1 MNRPI
6 DHLVLCSSD
15 LSTMAGIYEKLGF
28 TLTPQAHHPFGTSN
42 HLAQLGSSFIE
53 LLSITKPENISQS
66 KSGLFSFGGYNLMF
80 LSRGDGF
87 SMVALKSNGWEADRE
102 HFISCGLDIYDPFEF
117 HRLAEQPDGSEITVG
132 FKLTFAT
139 HPEMPWAI
147 FFTCDHQHEPKY
159 FYKQQFQSHAN
170 SAIGIAE
177 VMMVARNP
185 GLYKSYFESLIG
197 EKSVTEHDSGLS
209 VDAGSSVINIFRHSD
224 LYERF
229 LGAPNVS
236 DGETQMIGYGIH
248 VQDIN
253 VTEKIMQANG
263 LNFQKRGKSIW
274 LSGPETA
281 NVILEFSEAH
291 VVNTS

>member
-1 MNRPI
+1 MTRPI

-15 LSTMAGIYEKLGF
+15 LSTMARIYERLGF

-66 KSGLFSFGGYNLMF
+66 KSGLFSFGGYNLTF

-177 VMMVARNP
+177 VMMVASNP
-185 GLYKSYFESLIG
+185 GLYKSYFESL
-197 EKSVTEHDSGLS
+197 
-209 VDAGSSVINIFRHSD
+209 NI
-224 LYERF
+224 
-229 LGAPNVS
+229 S

-263 LNFQKRGKSIW
+263 LNFQKRGKSLW

-291 VVNTS
+291 VVNAS